1 MKKIMLIFGT
11 RPEAIKMAPLV
22 LELLKYPN
30 NFKVYVCVTG
40 QHRDLLD
47 QVLDLFE
54 IKPDYDLNIMNK
66 GQDLF
71 DITTK
76 VLYGLKD
83 VLKKV
88 IPDII
93 LVHGD
98 TTTSMAASLAGFY
111 FKIPIGHVEAGLRTN
126 DLYSPW
132 PEEANRQITAR
143 LAKFHFAPTN
153 ISKENLK
160 NEGISDDS
168 IYITGNTGID
178 ALFTITNKI
187 KINNI
192 LQTKIEKS
200 ILNFGY
206 NCNRI
211 KQNKLILITI
221 HRRENFGNSII
232 RIINAIKILSLK
244 YLNVDFVFPM
254 HPNPNVRKPIQEVF
268 NEATTHENVFFI
280 EPLEYLNFVYLME
293 KSYLII
299 TDSGGVQEE
308 APSFGK
314 PVLVLRENTER
325 PEATL
330 AGTVELV
337 GSNYEI
343 IIEKVSK
350 LIDDN
355 NYYTSIGKIANP
367 YGDGLASDR
376 IVKILLDEN

>member
-30 NFKVYVCVTG
+30 NFKVYICVTG

-76 VLYGLKD
+76 VLNGLKE
-83 VLKKV
+83 VLSKAF
-88 IPDII
+88 PDII

-98 TTTSMAASLAGFY
+98 TTTSMAASIAGFY

-143 LAKFHFAPTN
+143 IAKFHFAPTKL
-153 ISKENLK
+153 SKENLK
-160 NEGISDDS
+160 REGVLAEN

-178 ALFTITNKI
+178 ALFTVTNKI
-187 KINNI
+187 KTNDI
-192 LQTKIEKS
+192 LKSKIEKA
-200 ILNFGY
+200 IFNVGY
-206 NCNRI
+206 DCNRI
-211 KQNKLILITI
+211 ATNKLVLITI
-221 HRRENFGNSII
+221 HRRENFGESII
-232 RIINAIKILSLK
+232 RIINAIKFLSLK
-244 YLNVDFVFPM
+244 YLDVDFVFPM
-254 HPNPNVRKPIQEVF
+254 HPNPNVRKPIHEIF
-268 NEATTHENVFFI
+268 SDPISHENVFFI
-280 EPLEYLNFVYLME
+280 EPLEYLNFVYLMDR
-293 KSYLII
+293 SYLII

-337 GSNYEI
+337 GSNYNLI
-343 IIEKVSK
+343 IDKVSK
-350 LIDDN
+350 LIDDQ
-355 NYYTSIGKIANP
+355 NYYISIGKIANP
-367 YGDGLASDR
+367 YGDGLASKR
-376 IVKILLDEN
+376 ITKVLLDEN